1 MTKILFMGRKQLS
14 ANLLRLLSSQNGI
27 EIVGVLTDSHL
38 QGSPTAAAGRPTI
51 EFRSPPG
58 AAPPPRPPPPRP
70 PPPPAAAKEL
80 GLPLYTFDTA
90 LEAMKEG
97 RLQYDLGLSVLYWRK
112 LRDEFLTVPRLGTIN
127 FHPALLPEYKG
138 TGGYNLAIMDE
149 LSEWGSTA
157 HYVDASIDTGEI
169 IEVDRFPID
178 SSVETAQSLECKT
191 MQTLEPF
198 AQRIIARAVEAQAKL
213 PTTPNIGGRYVS
225 RDEMEAMKQIHDGDD
240 VEKKIR
246 AFWFPPYDG
255 AYVEIDGQKYTL
267 INRQLLEEVA
277 PKDSTS
283 LFAGKANA

>member
-1 MTKILFMGRKQLS
+1 
-14 ANLLRLLSSQNGI
+14 
-27 EIVGVLTDSHL
+27 
-38 QGSPTAAAGRPTI
+38 
-51 EFRSPPG
+51 
-58 AAPPPRPPPPRP
+58 
-70 PPPPAAAKEL
+70 L

-97 RLQYDLGLSVLYWRK
+97 RLKYDLGLSVLYWRK

-178 SSVETAQSLECKT
+178 SSVETAQSLERKT
-191 MQTLEPF
+191 MQALEPF

-213 PTTPNIGGRYVS
+213 PTTPNIGGRYGRRRSGRPGPGGSAPPSCPARGRHRRV
-225 RDEMEAMKQIHDGDD
+225 RM
-240 VEKKIR
+240 R
-246 AFWFPPYDG
+246 ACG
-255 AYVEIDGQKYTL
+255 AGG
-267 INRQLLEEVA
+267 RRR
-277 PKDSTS
+277 STGRGRTGARGRR
-283 LFAGKANA
+283 LPG